1 MTSNEHSGAFQE
13 VPRRTPGAGPVFAL
27 VAITM
32 RLLTLAAIATV
43 AYGVYHYRQ
52 RRSLGR
58 PEAQAPETASDRML
72 AERVRSGIAGA
83 ASSPVDVRVSNGVVA
98 LRGIVRKA
106 ERDLVLA
113 AALAVP
119 GVTQVTNF
127 LETDEPV
134 GDIGTMQAGVASGV

>member
-1 MTSNEHSGAFQE
+1 
-13 VPRRTPGAGPVFAL
+13 
-27 VAITM
+27 M
-32 RLLTLAAIATV
+32 RLLTLLALAAV
-43 AYGVYHYRQ
+43 AAGIYHYQTQ
-52 RRSLGR
+52 RRAGR
-58 PEAQAPETASDRML
+58 PVRRAGVSDEEL

-83 ASSPVDVRVSNGVVA
+83 ASTPVEVRVVDGIVS
-98 LRGIVRKA
+98 LRGTVRKA

-134 GDIGTMQAGVASGV
+134 GDLGTMQVGIASGV